1 MKLLKIEDSSGYLH
15 TGEGAYSALD
25 KIDKEGLL
33 RLVDWT
39 LRETT
44 VVGS

>member
-1 MKLLKIEDSSGYLH
+1 MGTAAAIYTQEKAP
-15 TGEGAYSALD
+15 TALD